1 MDWLDRFLSEKIFH
15 RTSSVS
21 DHCPMVL
28 QLEKSKKV
36 KRYGKTFRF
45 EAIWLKDSSCEEIVN
60 SACEEASTTG
70 SNFPMVKCLDNC
82 CIKLEMWNKSV
93 FGQVGNNLTR
103 LPKHLEWLE
112 LQCVMP
118 EVIASM
124 RETRVELNSWRDKA
138 EAMWN

>member
-1 MDWLDRFLSEKIFH
+1 MYLLIFKIIIKLIITSSWLDL
-15 RTSSVS
+15 
-21 DHCPMVL
+21 
-28 QLEKSKKV
+28 
-36 KRYGKTFRF
+36 
-45 EAIWLKDSSCEEIVN
+45 
-60 SACEEASTTG
+60 G

-82 CIKLEMWNKSV
+82 RIKLEMWNKSV